1 MSNLSHLSI
10 VVPVGEMAGRL
21 TNLYNWIEE
30 IKPHK
35 PKIILVTSTLFEDTA
50 IEVTTIIQS
59 RGLLDSCQI
68 VTGEFSNPGDS
79 RNKGFE
85 CVETDWVTFW
95 DSDDLPKIENVVN
108 IMTSSLIESE
118 DFIIASY
125 EIQDAVSKEVELKIN
140 GNDELENLVSVAL
153 NPGLWRWFLRSDQ
166 ITGNRFPSTSMGEDQ
181 VFLVETEFW
190 KKRVKFIELVS
201 YRYLKNQGNQLTN
214 NPTAIEDLR
223 YSAAKIYARRR
234 EPSEIFPEIV
244 GCRMIL
250 TMIKKG
256 KVKSKLFGL
265 RCLLRLIYQI
275 GLAPVMNSLA
285 TIYRKRN

>member
-1 MSNLSHLSI
+1 MNNLSHLSI

-35 PKIILVTSTLFEDTA
+35 PRIILVTSTLFRDTA
-50 IEVTTIIQS
+50 TEVASIIQS
-59 RGLLDSCQI
+59 RGLMDLCQI

-79 RNKGFE
+79 RNRGFE

-95 DSDDLPKIENVVN
+95 DSDDLPKIENVIN
-108 IMTSSLIESE
+108 IMTSNFIESQ

-125 EIQDAVSKEVELKIN
+125 EIQDAVNEKVELKIN
-140 GNDELENLVSVAL
+140 GNNELENMVRVAL

-166 ITGNRFPSTSMGEDQ
+166 IIGNRFPSTSMGEDQ

-190 KKRVKFIELVS
+190 KKRVKFIESVS
-201 YRYLKNQGNQLTN
+201 YRYLKNQSNQLTN

-223 YSAAKIYARRR
+223 YSAAKIYARLR
-234 EPSEIFPEIV
+234 EPDEIFPEIV

-256 KVKSKLFGL
+256 KVKSKIFAFRSLF
-265 RCLLRLIYQI
+265 RLIHQI
-275 GLAPVMNSLA
+275 GLAPVMNSL
-285 TIYRKRN
+285 TMIYRKRN